1 MANATDTYTE
11 EFLPVP
17 PFVEGNP
24 KGLIIGT
31 FPPARERWDYP
42 FFFPNRQNRLWNTL
56 ARVASDN
63 VQYSLPTL
71 RDADR
76 EVEARKNI
84 LRQLDCAMVN
94 IIRRCT
100 RKNGSALDNDLTVLE
115 LEDIV
120 HGYLL
125 PNIGIDRIYLTSLSG
140 GNSCLSLLKRHLRE
154 LGISSQAHRRADN
167 SRQGKIADP
176 LEFSFDLGGRVIAVY
191 SLFSPSPTAM
201 RSGITEQVLYDQ
213 YIIIRRALP

>member
-1 MANATDTYTE
+1 MANAVDTFTE

-17 PFVEGNP
+17 PFLEGHP
-24 KGLIIGT
+24 LGLIIGT

-56 ARVASDN
+56 ARVARGDI
-63 VQYSLPTL
+63 QFALPAL
-71 RDADR
+71 DDPGA
-76 EVEARKNI
+76 EVEARKAI
-84 LRQLDCAMVN
+84 LLQLDCAMVN

-120 HGYLL
+120 RGYLL
-125 PNIGIDRIYLTSLSG
+125 PHPSIGRIYLTSLSG
-140 GNSCLSLLKRHLRE
+140 PNSCLSLLKRHLRQS
-154 LGISSQAHRRADN
+154 GIPIRPHRRSDPT
-167 SRQGKIADP
+167 RQGKIADP
-176 LEFSFDLGGRVIAVY
+176 LEFQFELAGRVILVY

-201 RSGITEQVLYDQ
+201 RSGITEQTLFNQ
-213 YIIIRRALP
+213 YNIIRSLP

>member
-1 MANATDTYTE
+1 MANAADTFTE

-17 PFVEGNP
+17 PFVEGRP
-24 KGLIIGT
+24 QGLIIGT

-56 ARVASDN
+56 ARVAQGDMQLIQPVLSE
-63 VQYSLPTL
+63 P
-71 RDADR
+71 AA
-76 EVEARKNI
+76 EVEARKAI

-115 LEDIV
+115 MEDIV
-120 HGYLL
+120 QGYLL
-125 PNIGIDRIYLTSLSG
+125 PNPSIERIYLTSLSG
-140 GNSCLSLLKRHLRE
+140 ANSCLSLLKRHLRE
-154 LGISSQAHRRADN
+154 SGIPIRPHRRTDN

-176 LEFSFDLGGRVIAVY
+176 KEFHFELKGRVIAVY

-201 RSGITEQVLYDQ
+201 RSGITKQVLFDQ
-213 YIIIRRALP
+213 YKIIRTLP